1 VLVGLDCGCTFLRG
15 SSLDLFGL
23 GSPWMDSGSESDA
36 RRCLHA
42 AYMMSKSTTNIA
54 TPSNSICSKV
64 VSSWA
69 SRCLDMGIEHDDI
82 LRYQERSS
90 RSLFLLD
97 CVERSRLVCVQTCG
111 AVFQTFQ
118 KRYKIKMYIFGPHIF
133 ITVDSTDKTGLVRLM
148 NTVVTVY
155 DRQNRIDSTE
165 SICGYKVSSL
175 SPSQRTVGGLHS
187 VRSDLGPQL
196 PETPRRKFSY
206 NSASSLLPICE
217 LDVLV
222 TRQWVQ
228 FYWLQS
234 TILSFEKQISKK
246 GPVHMHLGL
255 MRPKLLRATPLVALF
270 LHDDDLIV
278 LCGPQS
284 VLFNN
289 STTKPLGR
297 LISNCIQLLTPPP
310 EREGRNDT
318 CTRTHTKQ
326 KPHSMMLSRRLVRFF
341 SFPSSCQFL
350 RRA

>member
-1 VLVGLDCGCTFLRG
+1 MQKLTPVCAGWPRLWLHISAGFQPRPVWPWQ
-15 SSLDLFGL
+15 SLDGR
-23 GSPWMDSGSESDA
+23 GSESDA

-187 VRSDLGPQL
+187 ARSTLLVHSCQERQEESSRTIRQVL
-196 PETPRRKFSY
+196 CFQ
-206 NSASSLLPICE
+206 SAS
-217 LDVLV
+217 
-222 TRQWVQ
+222 
-228 FYWLQS
+228 
-234 TILSFEKQISKK
+234 
-246 GPVHMHLGL
+246 
-255 MRPKLLRATPLVALF
+255 
-270 LHDDDLIV
+270 
-278 LCGPQS
+278 
-284 VLFNN
+284 
-289 STTKPLGR
+289 
-297 LISNCIQLLTPPP
+297 
-310 EREGRNDT
+310 
-318 CTRTHTKQ
+318 
-326 KPHSMMLSRRLVRFF
+326 
-341 SFPSSCQFL
+341 
-350 RRA
+350 

>member
-1 VLVGLDCGCTFLRG
+1 
-15 SSLDLFGL
+15 
-23 GSPWMDSGSESDA
+23 
-36 RRCLHA
+36 
-42 AYMMSKSTTNIA
+42 
-54 TPSNSICSKV
+54 
-64 VSSWA
+64 
-69 SRCLDMGIEHDDI
+69 
-82 LRYQERSS
+82 
-90 RSLFLLD
+90 
-97 CVERSRLVCVQTCG
+97 
-111 AVFQTFQ
+111 
-118 KRYKIKMYIFGPHIF
+118 MYIFGPHIF
-133 ITVDSTDKTGLVRLM
+133 ITVDSTDKTEWLVRLM
-148 NTVVTVY
+148 YTVVTVY
-155 DRQNRIDSTE
+155 DRQNRIDS
-165 SICGYKVSSL
+165 SCL

-222 TRQWVQ
+222 TRQWVH

-289 STTKPLGR
+289 STKKPLGW
-297 LISNCIQLLTPPP
+297 LISKCIQLLTPPP

-318 CTRTHTKQ
+318 CTRTHIKQ
-326 KPHSMMLSRRLVRFF
+326 KPHSMISRRYVFVTVRTAEEAPTIFPHRASSWAQWMWHQKFAVSVWCWFQDRADFGTLSQRPRRLHSHCLPCRYF
-341 SFPSSCQFL
+341 SISDFLGGPTKFKINRTVLILETLESRIVENFL
-350 RRA
+350 RPEA